1 MNSFRIALIVPLPL
15 IIDLITKLEF
25 GGVRLFL
32 LSSGALGLMYS
43 AEILRSNVSS
53 TGAGFLISAF
63 VFLSLMA
70 FMHYGT
76 FAISILI
83 GFVISFFLAM
93 VLISSKIHGY
103 RIKLI
108 NIVFIILFVSLALFR
123 NSFSISLLEQLL
135 VLLFLFWYYAFV
147 LHFERFRA

>member
-1 MNSFRIALIVPLPL
+1 MKSFRIALIVPLPL
-15 IIDLITKLEF
+15 VIDLLTKLEF
-25 GGVRLFL
+25 GGVRLFI

-43 AEILRSNVSS
+43 GEILRSNVSS
-53 TGAGFLISAF
+53 TGVGFLISAF

-70 FMHYGT
+70 FIHYGT
-76 FAISILI
+76 LAISILI
-83 GFVISFFLAM
+83 GFIISFFLAM

-103 RIKLI
+103 KIKLI
-108 NIVFIILFVSLALFR
+108 NLVFIVIFVFLALFR

-147 LHFERFRA
+147 LHFERCRA